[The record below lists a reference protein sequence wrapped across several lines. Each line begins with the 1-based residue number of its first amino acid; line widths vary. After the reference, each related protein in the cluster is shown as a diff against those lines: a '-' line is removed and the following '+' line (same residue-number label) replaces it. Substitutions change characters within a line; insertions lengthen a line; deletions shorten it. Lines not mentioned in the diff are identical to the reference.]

1 MSNHEVVNKADHR
14 HVKINRGTSLELVGQ
29 QFFSVTFPW
38 EFRSLQ
44 GEYPIFFRH
53 DAELNTL
60 LPIAL
65 HGFESGSNLFVQD
78 GKWRANYLP
87 LMVQRQPFLI
97 GQQAVEENGESKQQR
112 VVLLDTQSPR
122 VNNEDGEALFDEHGG
137 QSQYL
142 QQVADM
148 LETIH
153 HGLNDAK
160 RFVAKLGEL
169 NLIEPVTLSIT
180 LADGNKHEMI
190 GLHTINEDRL
200 DDLDDD
206 TLKDLY
212 KSKDL
217 AAIYYICASHSHVK
231 RLIELKNQQLV

>member
-1 MSNHEVVNKADHR
+1 MSNHQVVNKADHQ
-14 HVKINRGTSLELVGQ
+14 HVKINRGTSPELVGQ

-44 GEYPIFFRH
+44 GEYPIFFHH
-53 DAELNTL
+53 DAELNAL
-60 LPIAL
+60 LPVAL
-65 HGFESGSNLFVQD
+65 HGFENGSNLFIQN
-78 GKWRANYLP
+78 GKWQANYLP

-97 GQQAVEENGESKQQR
+97 GQQTVEEDGEATQQR
-112 VVLLDTQSPR
+112 VVLLDTSSPR
-122 VNNEDGEALFDEHGG
+122 VGGEEGVALFDEHGG

-153 HGLNDAK
+153 HGLNDAQ
-160 RFVAKLGEL
+160 RFVAKLNEL

-180 LADGNKHEMI
+180 LADGNKHEMV

-200 DDLDDD
+200 EELDDA
-206 TLKDLY
+206 TLRDLY

-217 AAIYYICASHSHVK
+217 ASIYYICASHSQVK
-231 RLIELKNQQLV
+231 RLIEFKNKQLG